1 MIVEEG
7 GGVVVND
14 DREKVRA
21 LIHPEQSDRKPVLY
35 DVLFTERLS
44 RASNPQKTKQDSLA
58 LVHSHL
64 QEDLLDV
71 TGDEDVEKARAKEQ
85 RGNFFEF
92 RGTGTDAVV
101 EAEAVFH
108 FRRCVVD

>member
-1 MIVEEG
+1 M
-7 GGVVVND
+7 
-14 DREKVRA
+14 
-21 LIHPEQSDRKPVLY
+21 IHPEWSDSKPVLY
-35 DVLFTERLS
+35 DVLFAERLF
-44 RASNPQKTKQDSLA
+44 RVSNSQKTKQDSLA
-58 LVHSHL
+58 LVHSLALALHL

-92 RGTGTDAVV
+92 RETGTDAVV